1 MINYKQLLFGIIF
14 LLFSTSLSNA
24 KDKVSYIDIDY
35 ILSNFLAGK
44 SLLISLKKEEE
55 LKISKF
61 KLNDENFAKE
71 EKKILAKKNLISS
84 EEFEK
89 EMKSLQVKFQKY
101 KQNKFNEIEE
111 LKKKRN
117 KNILIFLNQ
126 INPIIEK
133 FMTDN
138 SIYMI
143 IDKKNVFIASKEYD
157 ITNNLIELIDN
168 QIKSITIE

>member
-1 MINYKQLLFGIIF
+1 MINYKQFLFGIIF

-35 ILSNFLAGK
+35 ILSNTLAGK

-61 KLNDENFAKE
+61 KLNDENFTKE

-84 EEFEK
+84 AEFEK

>member
-1 MINYKQLLFGIIF
+1 MINYKQFLFGIIF
-14 LLFSTSLSNA
+14 LLFFTSLSNA

-35 ILSNFLAGK
+35 ILSNTLAGK
-44 SLLISLKKEEE
+44 SLLVSLKKEEE

-61 KLNDENFAKE
+61 KLNDENFTKE

-84 EEFEK
+84 DEYEK
-89 EMKSLQVKFQKY
+89 EMKSLQLKFQKY

>member
-1 MINYKQLLFGIIF
+1 MINYKHFLFGIIF
-14 LLFSTSLSNA
+14 LLFSTILSNA
-24 KDKVSYIDIDY
+24 KDKVSYIDIDF
-35 ILSNFLAGK
+35 ILSNTVAGK

-61 KLNDENFAKE
+61 KLNDENFTKE

-84 EEFEK
+84 DEFEK

-101 KQNKFNEIEE
+101 KNNKFNEIEE

>member
-1 MINYKQLLFGIIF
+1 MINYKQFLFGIIF

-35 ILSNFLAGK
+35 ILSNTLAGK
-44 SLLISLKKEEE
+44 SLLVSLKKEEE

>member
-1 MINYKQLLFGIIF
+1 MINYKQFLFGIIF

-35 ILSNFLAGK
+35 ILSNTLAGK
-44 SLLISLKKEEE
+44 SLLVSLKKEEE

-61 KLNDENFAKE
+61 KLNDENFTKE

-84 EEFEK
+84 AEFEK

>member
-1 MINYKQLLFGIIF
+1 MINYKQFLFGIIF

-35 ILSNFLAGK
+35 ILSNTLAGK
-44 SLLISLKKEEE
+44 SLLVSLKKEEE

-61 KLNDENFAKE
+61 KLNDENFTKE

-84 EEFEK
+84 PEFEK